1 MKIGIGYDVHEL
13 KKGAKFIVGG
23 VEIESNYGC
32 ISHSDGDALTHA
44 VIDSILG
51 AAGEG
56 DIGCHFPPEDNKY
69 KNLSSLNLL
78 EKTIEIIS
86 YFKIIN
92 IDCTFVAQIP
102 VLKPYRYSIEKK
114 LSDCCKISPNQI
126 NVKFK
131 TEEKLGF
138 TGEIKGVKA
147 TAICLL
153 EENKL

>member
-13 KKGAKFIVGG
+13 KKEAKFIVGG

-51 AAGEG
+51 AAGKG
-56 DIGCHFPPEDNKY
+56 DIGQHFPPEDKKY
-69 KNLSSLNLL
+69 ENLSSLNLL

-86 YFKIIN
+86 DFKIIN

-114 LSDCCKISPNQI
+114 LSDCCKISINQI

-147 TAICLL
+147 IAICLL
-153 EENKL
+153 EEK